1 MKNFKRFICEEEAM
15 GTLEVILIS
24 AVLIGAAILFKE
36 KIMDIVNTMTG
47 DLTDNAVEAID

>member
-47 DLTDNAVEAID
+47 DLTDNAVDAID